1 MENKDTVSYLVGF
14 SMGSNLHGI
23 PYRFNVESFLDG
35 VKAALEGRP
44 SGYASQETQEI
55 LSRWQQDLKKKEQE
69 KLQTQQWAQI
79 QSRQK
84 KNRRQANQKLFETIE
99 DNIDDVSNTLPP
111 PRKTQEYYIKPA
123 VDVNTNNNTS
133 GIKLMTPVMYKP
145 AAEQQQT
152 QTKQLPSYNWNLKN
166 INEQE

>member
-1 MENKDTVSYLVGF
+1 M
-14 SMGSNLHGI
+14 
-23 PYRFNVESFLDG
+23 
-35 VKAALEGRP
+35 
-44 SGYASQETQEI
+44 
-55 LSRWQQDLKKKEQE
+55 
-69 KLQTQQWAQI
+69 QTQQWTQI

-84 KNRRQANQKLFETIE
+84 KNRRQANQKLFETIKY
-99 DNIDDVSNTLPP
+99 NIDDVSNTLPP